1 VRALP
6 PSAAVI
12 WWGLFGF
19 RVGLGVLSLRG
30 LWAMRADG
38 WGALLL
44 SGSVAY
50 LLLLPG
56 PIAHDRFLLPVLPAL
71 LPLSALGLSAAAQ
84 DSA

>member
-1 VRALP
+1 
-6 PSAAVI
+6 
-12 WWGLFGF
+12 
-19 RVGLGVLSLRG
+19 
-30 LWAMRADG
+30 
-38 WGALLL
+38 LLL